1 MLKHIFNSINNRK
14 TLLGVGP
21 MSKNCVDAVVETSIE
36 LNSPIMLIASRRQ
49 IECEKHG
56 GGYVNNWTTESFSKY
71 VNKIKKNSKV
81 ILCRDHGGPWQNYNE
96 VNYRYNLK
104 KTMNS
109 AKDSFKADID
119 NNFKVLHIDTS
130 IELNNKKVSFKKSI
144 DRLFE
149 LYEYC
154 YSYSKKNNKDILFEV
169 GTEEQ
174 SGSTSTFEELEDTLN
189 EIKKGCYKLKLPF
202 PNFIVIQSG
211 TKVMERRNIGSFESH
226 IRVSRELPVEIQLIK
241 NLEICK
247 KYNIFMKEHNA
258 DYINNDSIKLHPLLG
273 IHASNVAPE
282 FGVTET
288 LALLDVLEKEKL
300 FKFKEEFIDIAFNS
314 NKWEKWVINKKKLS
328 KIEKAIICGHYV
340 FTEQRVKDIK
350 EELNFILKNKNIN
363 LDMYLRQTIKKS
375 ILRYMRGFGH

>member
-21 MSKNCVDAVVETSIE
+21 MSKNCVDAAVETSIE

-71 VNKIKKNSKV
+71 VNKIKKNAKV

-109 AKDSFKADID
+109 AKDSYKADID

-314 NKWEKWVINKKKLS
+314 NKWEKWAINKKKLS

-363 LDMYLRQTIKKS
+363 LDVHLRQTIKKS